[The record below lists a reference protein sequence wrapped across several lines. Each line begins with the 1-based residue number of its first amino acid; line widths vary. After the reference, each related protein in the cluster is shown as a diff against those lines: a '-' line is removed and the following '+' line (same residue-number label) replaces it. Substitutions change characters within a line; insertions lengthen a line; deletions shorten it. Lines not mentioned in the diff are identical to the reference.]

1 MFIPVRPIT
10 FWSLVAG
17 AVFLAMTA
25 LWTFGDDP
33 TGLVQV
39 AATVLWWGSGLA
51 LVFFGLVTILRW
63 GRDGQSRGERRAGT

>member
-1 MFIPVRPIT
+1 MRPIS
-10 FWSLVAG
+10 FWSLVA
-17 AVFLAMTA
+17 AVVFLAMTA
-25 LWTFGDDP
+25 LWAFGDDP

-63 GRDGQSRGERRAGT
+63 GRDAPPRGQRAGRPGS